1 MQRSPSSCRIAG
13 PRPLAVPRLGGAPD
27 LTPLRGVHHRPASLF
42 TVRLGVLDVGSN
54 TVHLL
59 VVDAHRGGHPTPMS
73 STKATLRLAEA
84 TDSSGKITK
93 RGADKLISTIDEF
106 AKIAVSSGC
115 TELMAFATSAV
126 RDAENSDDV
135 LARVRKETGVELEVL
150 RGVDESRLT
159 FLAVRRWYGWS
170 AGRIINLDIGG
181 GSLEL
186 SSGVDEDPEVAL
198 SLPLGAGRLTRE
210 WLADDP
216 PGRRRVA
223 MLRDWLDAELAEAGV
238 TVLEAGG
245 PDLAVATSKTF
256 RSLARLTGA
265 APSAAGPRVKRT
277 LTANG
282 LRQLIAFISRMTT
295 ADRAELE
302 GVSAERAPQIVAG
315 ALVAEA
321 SMRTLSIEEVD
332 ICPWALREGLILRK
346 LDSEADGSALVE
358 SPVRDAGG
366 QVIDRNSNRSRGDK
380 R

>member
-1 MQRSPSSCRIAG
+1 M
-13 PRPLAVPRLGGAPD
+13 
-27 LTPLRGVHHRPASLF
+27 
-42 TVRLGVLDVGSN
+42 GVLDVGSN

-73 STKATLRLAEA
+73 STKASLRLAEA
-84 TDSSGKITK
+84 IDDSGRLTR
-93 RGADKLISTIDEF
+93 RGADKLVDTVDEF
-106 AKIAVSSGC
+106 AKIAASSGC

-126 RDAENSDDV
+126 RDAKNSEEV
-135 LARVRKETGVELEVL
+135 LARVRSQTGVDLQVL
-150 RGVDESRLT
+150 TGVDESRLT

-186 SSGVDEDPEVAL
+186 SSGVDEAPDIAL

-210 WLADDP
+210 WLPDDP

-223 MLRDWLDAELAEAGV
+223 MLRDWLDTELAPAGKK
-238 TVLEAGG
+238 VLKAGA
-245 PDLAVATSKTF
+245 PDLAVGSSKTF

-265 APSAAGPRVKRT
+265 APSAAGPRAKRT

-321 SMRTLSIEEVD
+321 SMRAMSLESVD
-332 ICPWALREGLILRK
+332 ICPWALREGVILRR
-346 LDSEADGSALVE
+346 LDSEADGN
-358 SPVRDAGG
+358 PG
-366 QVIDRNSNRSRGDK
+366 DREARHDEPI
-380 R
+380 

>member
-1 MQRSPSSCRIAG
+1 
-13 PRPLAVPRLGGAPD
+13 
-27 LTPLRGVHHRPASLF
+27 
-42 TVRLGVLDVGSN
+42 
-54 TVHLL
+54 
-59 VVDAHRGGHPTPMS
+59 MS
-73 STKATLRLAEA
+73 STKSSLRLAESI
-84 TDSSGKITK
+84 DESGKLTR
-93 RGADKLISTIDEF
+93 RGADKLVETVDEF
-106 AKIAVSSGC
+106 ARIATSSGC
-115 TELMAFATSAV
+115 ADLMAFATSAV
-126 RDAENSDDV
+126 RDAKNSDEV
-135 LARVRKETGVELEVL
+135 LARVRLQTGVDLQVL
-150 RGVDESRLT
+150 TGVDESRLT

-186 SSGVDEDPEVAL
+186 STGVDEAPDIAL

-210 WLADDP
+210 WLPDDP

-223 MLRDWLDAELAEAGV
+223 MLREWLDTELVQAGKS
-238 TVLEAGG
+238 VLEAGP
-245 PDLAVATSKTF
+245 PDLAVGSSKTF

-265 APSAAGPRVKRT
+265 APSAAGPRAKRT

-321 SMRTLSIEEVD
+321 SMRAMSLESVD
-332 ICPWALREGLILRK
+332 ICPWALREGVILRR
-346 LDSEADGSALVE
+346 LDSQTDGTALVE
-358 SPVRDAGG
+358 TSVRHA
-366 QVIDRNSNRSRGDK
+366 RSRGEK

>member
-1 MQRSPSSCRIAG
+1 M
-13 PRPLAVPRLGGAPD
+13 
-27 LTPLRGVHHRPASLF
+27 
-42 TVRLGVLDVGSN
+42 RLGVLDVGSN

-73 STKATLRLAEA
+73 STKAPLRLAESIDDA
-84 TDSSGKITK
+84 GKLTR
-93 RGADKLISTIDEF
+93 RGAQKLIETVDEF
-106 AKIAVSSGC
+106 AKIAASSGC
-115 TELMAFATSAV
+115 AEVMAFATSAV
-126 RDAENSDDV
+126 RDARNSEDV
-135 LARVRKETGVELEVL
+135 LAKVRAETGVDLQVL
-150 RGVDESRLT
+150 TGSDESRLT

-186 SSGVDEDPEVAL
+186 SNGVDEEPDVAM

-210 WLADDP
+210 WLAEDP
-216 PGRRRVA
+216 PGRRRVS
-223 MLRDWLDAELAEAGV
+223 MLRDWLDSEIADAAKAVLNAG
-238 TVLEAGG
+238 A
-245 PDLAVATSKTF
+245 PDLAVGTSKTF

-265 APSAAGPRVKRT
+265 APSAAGPRVKRV
-277 LTANG
+277 LTSNG

-321 SMRTLSIEEVD
+321 SMRALSLESVD
-332 ICPWALREGLILRK
+332 ICPWALREGIILRR
-346 LDSEADGSALVE
+346 LDNEAEGSALFG
-358 SPVRDAGG
+358 S
-366 QVIDRNSNRSRGDK
+366 GDEA

>member
-1 MQRSPSSCRIAG
+1 
-13 PRPLAVPRLGGAPD
+13 
-27 LTPLRGVHHRPASLF
+27 
-42 TVRLGVLDVGSN
+42 
-54 TVHLL
+54 
-59 VVDAHRGGHPTPMS
+59 MS
-73 STKATLRLAEA
+73 STKATLRLSESL
-84 TDSSGKITK
+84 DNSGKITK
-93 RGADKLISTIDEF
+93 RGADKLVSTIDEF
-106 AKIAVSSGC
+106 AKIADSSGC
-115 TELMAFATSAV
+115 EELMAFATSAV

-135 LARVRKETGVELEVL
+135 LSRVRKETGVELEVL

-186 SSGVDEDPEVAL
+186 SSGVDEEPEVAL

-210 WLADDP
+210 WLPDDP

-223 MLRDWLDAELAEAGV
+223 MLRDWLDAELAQTCE
-238 TVLEAGG
+238 TVLDAGA

-265 APSAAGPRVKRT
+265 APSAAGPRVKRM

-321 SMRTLSIEEVD
+321 SMRVLSIEAVD

-346 LDSEADGSALVE
+346 LDSEADGTSLVD
-358 SPVRDAGG
+358 SSVRDAGG
-366 QVIDRNSNRSRGDK
+366 QKADRNANRSRGDK
-380 R
+380 S